1 MLGMLSQRPLSPDL
15 ESPDPP
21 LSPIFPGKSGRV
33 RTCMAGDGRAFPQGF
48 VCLLSFV
55 CCWCYCCY
63 CCSPRRET
71 SCQTMTPDPG
81 LDSAVAASRSLHG
94 HRLAVLR
101 SNASVKFRSHRT
113 CSPPSPAHTDV
124 ITGWVGMTGFC
135 EEFSLPSNAQQRHPT
150 SSPKT
155 RARDKARPPRPRAL

>member
-1 MLGMLSQRPLSPDL
+1 MGPVSLPGTLSRDHSLLILNPLT
-15 ESPDPP
+15 P
-21 LSPIFPGKSGRV
+21 LSPIFPGKAGRV
-33 RTCMAGDGRAFPQGF
+33 RACMAGDVGHFPRVF

-55 CCWCYCCY
+55 CCCCCCY

-81 LDSAVAASRSLHG
+81 WTRPSLPLG
-94 HRLAVLR
+94 LCMAIG
-101 SNASVKFRSHRT
+101 SPAFGSVKFRSHRT
-113 CSPPSPAHTDV
+113 YSPPAPAHTDV